1 MSEAAALLDEV
12 LTPLAADLADPTIED
27 VAVNGPGGWWARTA
41 QGWTYHL
48 YPDLDADTLEGIA
61 ILAGSLRKQNVG
73 RANPL
78 CGGELHTGHRFQV
91 VLPPAVPAGT
101 VSLTFRRPSDSVSPL
116 SALPERYS
124 TARWNQWQDRTQNRR
139 HDSAGLL
146 DLYDGGDLVAFLRAI
161 VRTKRTPLLAGATG
175 AGKTFLSKSLLA
187 EADPAAR
194 VVTIEDAMEMVVR
207 QPNAVRLLFAAGGDS
222 GVTPADCLHAA
233 LRMRPDLIPVQ
244 ELREP
249 ASAWVYLNEIAT
261 GHPGSPTT
269 IHGETAPQAM
279 RRLFALLK
287 ASPEGSSIGDDVLL
301 GMMGAA
307 IDLVIPI
314 SAEGGTRQLGE
325 VWFADDAAR
334 RGETVA
340 DLLRAA

>member
-12 LTPLAADLADPTIED
+12 LAPLAADLADPSIED
-27 VAVNGPGGWWARTA
+27 VAVNQPGAWWARSA
-41 QGWTYHL
+41 QGWQRRKC
-48 YPDLDADTLEGIA
+48 PDLDAETLEGVA
-61 ILAGSLRKQNVG
+61 ILAGSLRKQDVG

-91 VLPPAVPAGT
+91 VLPPAVPTGT
-101 VSLTFRRPSDSVSPL
+101 VSLTFRRPSDAVSPL
-116 SALPERYS
+116 AAIPDRYG
-124 TARWNQWQDRTQNRR
+124 TGRWNRWQDRAQNRR
-139 HDSAGLL
+139 HDSAELL
-146 DLYDGGDLVAFLRAI
+146 DLYDSGDVVAFLRAI

-175 AGKTFLSKSLLA
+175 AGKTFLSKSLLS
-187 EADPAAR
+187 EADVGLR
-194 VVTIEDAMEMVVR
+194 VVTIEDAIEMVVR

-233 LRMRPDLIPVQ
+233 LRMRPDLVPVQ

-249 ASAWVYLNEIAT
+249 NTAWVYLNEVST

-279 RRLFALLK
+279 RRLFSLLK
-287 ASPEGSSIGDDVLL
+287 GSREGASIGDAVLL
-301 GMMGAA
+301 GMLGAA
-307 IDLVIPI
+307 IDVVIPI
-314 SAEGGTRQLGE
+314 SAEGGSRQLGE